1 MDLPITI
8 SDNNWE
14 GLTISDEHHLE
25 NLHKIAEKP
34 IGQLSLDDNPNLLI
48 FPQNLEEYGDKIGK
62 QYVCEV
68 KDGKLYTGNI
78 MGFIGY
84 GDTKVRIHS
93 RFAQG
98 DDDYFLHYM
107 LQKVFAINLFDLKY
121 NADEES
127 IFDFLIYLFPAFLK
141 RAMRQGLYKEYQ
153 TQEYN
158 DADIRGRIDVA
169 RHIRMNVPFAGKVAY
184 STREYAYDNHVTQL
198 IRHTIEFIA
207 NHPYGGGIL
216 KNDDL
221 TKDAVTLIREATPT
235 YGQNERRKV
244 INLNLRPLSHPYFWE
259 YRHLQ
264 RLCMQILRYEE
275 IKYGRNE
282 DEIYGVLFDGAWLW
296 EEYVNTILTDQ
307 GYIHP
312 QNKIHKGK
320 ISLYTDG
327 SGVRYPDFYKGGI
340 VLDAKYKRYAG
351 MKLQHI
357 DGDDLHQVITYM
369 YILAAKHGGFI
380 VPWVRNYEEDKP
392 QQKTL
397 KGYGGRMNI
406 YGITVDSPAQNY
418 KEYCTQM
425 SQYENLFVRQLIN
438 VTTPK
443 EWEVSL
449 KELIASR
456 IEDGESLI
464 DVDRNRAVTLLNSAI
479 ALANLIDDKI
489 VDFDEVEKYVRK
501 FMHNPKVLL

>member
-14 GLTISDEHHLE
+14 GLTIGDEHHLE
-25 NLHKIAEKP
+25 NLQKIAEKP

-48 FPQNLEEYGDKIGK
+48 FPQDLEEYGDKIGK
-62 QYVCEV
+62 EYICEV
-68 KDGKLYTGNI
+68 KDGKLCTKNI

-121 NADEES
+121 HSDEES

-153 TQEYN
+153 TRGYN
-158 DADIRGRIDVA
+158 DADIKGRIDVA
-169 RHIRMNVPFAGKVAY
+169 WHIRMNVPFAGKVAY

-198 IRHTIEFIA
+198 IRHTIEFIS
-207 NHPYGGGIL
+207 NHPYDGGIL

-221 TKDAVTLIREATPT
+221 TKDAVSLIKEATPT
-235 YGQNERRKV
+235 YTQNERRKV
-244 INLNLRPLSHPYFWE
+244 VNQNLRPLSHPYFSE

-264 RLCMQILRYEE
+264 HLCMQILRYEE

-296 EEYVNTILTDQ
+296 EEYLNTLLKDC
-307 GYIHP
+307 GYKHP
-312 QNKIHKGK
+312 QNKVFSGRIH
-320 ISLYTDG
+320 LFTDN
-327 SGVRYPDFYKGGI
+327 SGARYPDFFKDGI
-340 VLDAKYKRYAG
+340 VLDAKYKRYEDIA
-351 MKLQHI
+351 LQRI

-369 YILAAKHGGFI
+369 YILSAQYGGLI
-380 VPWVRNYEEDKP
+380 VPGQYIKSGSRPDP
-392 QQKTL
+392 KTL
-397 KGYGGRMNI
+397 KGYGGSMNI
-406 YGITVDSPAQNY
+406 YSITVDSPAQNY
-418 KEYCTQM
+418 KDYCTQM
-425 SQYENLFVRQLIN
+425 SMYEKRF
-438 VTTPK
+438 
-443 EWEVSL
+443 VSL
-449 KELIASR
+449 LEQ
-456 IEDGESLI
+456 
-464 DVDRNRAVTLLNSAI
+464 AI
-479 ALANLIDDKI
+479 I
-489 VDFDEVEKYVRK
+489 
-501 FMHNPKVLL
+501 

>member
-121 NADEES
+121 HSDEES

-153 TQEYN
+153 TREYN
-158 DADIRGRIDVA
+158 DADIKGRIDVA

-198 IRHTIEFIA
+198 IRHTIEFIS
-207 NHPYGGGIL
+207 NHPYDGGIL

-221 TKDAVTLIREATPT
+221 TKDAVSLIREATPT
-235 YGQNERRKV
+235 YSQNERRKV
-244 INLNLRPLSHPYFWE
+244 INQNLRPLSHPYFSE

-264 RLCMQILRYEE
+264 HLCMQILRYEE

-296 EEYVNTILTDQ
+296 EEYLNTLLKDC
-307 GYIHP
+307 GYKHP
-312 QNKIHKGK
+312 QNKVFSGRIH
-320 ISLYTDG
+320 LFTDN
-327 SGVRYPDFYKGGI
+327 SGARYPDFFKDGI
-340 VLDAKYKRYAG
+340 VLDAKYKRYEDIA
-351 MKLQHI
+351 LQRI

-369 YILAAKHGGFI
+369 YILSAQYGGLI
-380 VPWVRNYEEDKP
+380 VPGQYIKSGSRPDP
-392 QQKTL
+392 KTL
-397 KGYGGRMNI
+397 KGYGGSMNI
-406 YGITVDSPAQNY
+406 YSITVDSPAQDF
-418 KEYCTQM
+418 KAYCLQM
-425 SQYENLFVRQLIN
+425 SQYEKDF
-438 VTTPK
+438 
-443 EWEVSL
+443 L
-449 KELIASR
+449 K
-456 IEDGESLI
+456 
-464 DVDRNRAVTLLNSAI
+464 LLP
-479 ALANLIDDKI
+479 
-489 VDFDEVEKYVRK
+489 R
-501 FMHNPKVLL
+501 

>member
-1 MDLPITI
+1 MDLPISI

-25 NLHKIAEKP
+25 NLQKIAEKP
-34 IGQLSLDDNPNLLI
+34 IGQLSLEDHPNLLI

-62 QYVCEV
+62 EHVCEV
-68 KDGKLYTGNI
+68 RDGKLFTGNI
-78 MGFIGY
+78 MGFVGY

-98 DDDYFLHYM
+98 EDDYFLHYM

-121 NADEES
+121 HSDDES

-153 TQEYN
+153 TREYN
-158 DADIRGRIDVA
+158 DADIKGRIDVA

-235 YGQNERRKV
+235 YSQNERRRV
-244 INLNLRPLSHPYFWE
+244 INQNLRPLSHPYFGE

-275 IKYGRNE
+275 IKYGRHE

-296 EEYVNTILTDQ
+296 EEYLNTILQDC

-312 QNKIHKGK
+312 RNRISKGR
-320 ISLYTDG
+320 IYLFDDRT
-327 SGVRYPDFYKGGI
+327 GVRYPDFYKDDI
-340 VLDAKYKRYAG
+340 VLDAKYKRYAD

-369 YILAAKHGGFI
+369 YILAANHGGFI
-380 VPWVRNYEEDKP
+380 VPWQNNHEENKS
-392 QQKTL
+392 QLKAL
-397 KGYGGRMNI
+397 KGYGGTMNT
-406 YGITVDSPAQNY
+406 YGIIVDSPAENY
-418 KEYCTQM
+418 KDYCTMM
-425 SQYENLFVRQLIN
+425 SLYEKDF
-438 VTTPK
+438 
-443 EWEVSL
+443 VSL
-449 KELIASR
+449 L
-456 IEDGESLI
+456 
-464 DVDRNRAVTLLNSAI
+464 
-479 ALANLIDDKI
+479 
-489 VDFDEVEKYVRK
+489 
-501 FMHNPKVLL
+501 P

>member
-25 NLHKIAEKP
+25 NLQKIAEKP

-68 KDGKLYTGNI
+68 KDGKLFTGNI

-121 NADEES
+121 HSDEES

-153 TQEYN
+153 TREYN
-158 DADIRGRIDVA
+158 DADIKGRIDVA

-198 IRHTIEFIA
+198 IRHTIEYIS

-221 TKDAVTLIREATPT
+221 TKDAVSLIKDATPT
-235 YGQNERRKV
+235 YSHNERRKV
-244 INLNLRPLSHPYFWE
+244 VSQNLRPLSHPYFSE

-264 RLCMQILRYEE
+264 HLCMQILRYEE

-282 DEIYGVLFDGAWLW
+282 NEIYGVLFDGAWLW
-296 EEYVNTILTDQ
+296 EEYLNTLLKDC
-307 GYIHP
+307 GYKHP
-312 QNKIHKGK
+312 QNKVFSGRIH
-320 ISLYTDG
+320 LFTDN
-327 SGVRYPDFYKGGI
+327 SGARYPDFYKDGI
-340 VLDAKYKRYAG
+340 VLDAKYKRYEDIA
-351 MKLQHI
+351 LQRI

-369 YILAAKHGGFI
+369 YILSAQYGGLI
-380 VPWVRNYEEDKP
+380 VPGQHIKSGSRPEP
-392 QQKTL
+392 KTL
-397 KGYGGRMNI
+397 KGYGGIMNI
-406 YGITVDSPAQNY
+406 YSITVDSPAQNY
-418 KEYCTQM
+418 KDYCTQM
-425 SQYENLFVRQLIN
+425 SMFEKRFI
-438 VTTPK
+438 
-443 EWEVSL
+443 SL
-449 KELIASR
+449 L
-456 IEDGESLI
+456 
-464 DVDRNRAVTLLNSAI
+464 
-479 ALANLIDDKI
+479 
-489 VDFDEVEKYVRK
+489 
-501 FMHNPKVLL
+501 

>member
-25 NLHKIAEKP
+25 NLQKIAEKP

-62 QYVCEV
+62 DYVCEV
-68 KDGKLYTGNI
+68 KEGKLFTGNI

-121 NADEES
+121 HSDEES

-153 TQEYN
+153 TREYN
-158 DADIRGRIDVA
+158 DADIKGRIDVA

-198 IRHTIEFIA
+198 IRHTIEFIS

-221 TKDAVTLIREATPT
+221 TKDAVSLIKDATPT
-235 YGQNERRKV
+235 YSQNERRKV
-244 INLNLRPLSHPYFWE
+244 INQNLRPLSHPYFSE

-264 RLCMQILRYEE
+264 HLCMQILRYEE

-296 EEYVNTILTDQ
+296 EEYLNTLLRDC
-307 GYIHP
+307 GYKHP
-312 QNKIHKGK
+312 QNKVFSGRIH
-320 ISLYTDG
+320 LFTDN
-327 SGVRYPDFYKGGI
+327 SGARYPDFYKDGI
-340 VLDAKYKRYAG
+340 VLDAKYKRYEDIA
-351 MKLQHI
+351 LQRI

-369 YILAAKHGGFI
+369 YILSAQYGGLI
-380 VPWVRNYEEDKP
+380 VPGQHIKSGSRPEP
-392 QQKTL
+392 KTL
-397 KGYGGRMNI
+397 KGYGGSMNI
-406 YGITVDSPAQNY
+406 YSITVDSPAQDF
-418 KEYCTQM
+418 KAYCLQM
-425 SQYENLFVRQLIN
+425 SQYEKDF
-438 VTTPK
+438 
-443 EWEVSL
+443 L
-449 KELIASR
+449 K
-456 IEDGESLI
+456 
-464 DVDRNRAVTLLNSAI
+464 LLP
-479 ALANLIDDKI
+479 
-489 VDFDEVEKYVRK
+489 
-501 FMHNPKVLL
+501 M

>member
-25 NLHKIAEKP
+25 NLQKIAEKP
-34 IGQLSLDDNPNLLI
+34 IGQLCFDDNPNLLI

-62 QYVCEV
+62 EYVCEV
-68 KDGKLYTGNI
+68 RDGKLFTGNI
-78 MGFIGY
+78 MGFVGY
-84 GDTKVRIHS
+84 GDTKLRIRS

-98 DDDYFLHYM
+98 EDDYFLHYM

-121 NADEES
+121 HSDDES

-141 RAMRQGLYKEYQ
+141 RAMRQGFYKEYQ
-153 TQEYN
+153 TREYN
-158 DADIRGRIDVA
+158 DADIKGRIDVA

-235 YGQNERRKV
+235 YSQNERRKV
-244 INLNLRPLSHPYFWE
+244 MNQNLRPLSHPYFSE

-264 RLCMQILRYEE
+264 RLCVQILRYEE

-282 DEIYGVLFDGAWLW
+282 EEIYGVLFDGAWLW
-296 EEYVNTILTDQ
+296 EEYVNTILKDK

-312 QNKIHKGK
+312 QNKISKGR
-320 ISLYTDG
+320 IYLFDDRT
-327 SGVRYPDFYKGGI
+327 GVRYPDFYKDDI
-340 VLDAKYKRYAG
+340 VLDAKYKRYAD
-351 MKLQHI
+351 MKLQNI

-369 YILAAKHGGFI
+369 YILGACYGGLI
-380 VPWVRNYEEDKP
+380 VPRQHK
-392 QQKTL
+392 QKDIVQTSKL
-397 KGYGGRMNI
+397 LNGYGGRMNI
-406 YGITVDSPAQNY
+406 YSIIVASPVQHF
-418 KEYCTQM
+418 KDYCMQM
-425 SQYENLFVRQLIN
+425 NQHENEFI
-438 VTTPK
+438 
-443 EWEVSL
+443 SL
-449 KELIASR
+449 L
-456 IEDGESLI
+456 
-464 DVDRNRAVTLLNSAI
+464 
-479 ALANLIDDKI
+479 
-489 VDFDEVEKYVRK
+489 EKSTGV
-501 FMHNPKVLL
+501 

>member
-25 NLHKIAEKP
+25 NLQKIAEKP

-62 QYVCEV
+62 EYVCEV
-68 KDGKLYTGNI
+68 KEGKLYTGNI

-121 NADEES
+121 HSDEES

-141 RAMRQGLYKEYQ
+141 RAMSQGLYKEYQ
-153 TQEYN
+153 TREYN
-158 DADIRGRIDVA
+158 DADIKGRIDVA

-198 IRHTIEFIA
+198 IRHTIEFIS

-221 TKDAVTLIREATPT
+221 TKDAVTLVREATPT
-235 YGQNERRKV
+235 YSQNERRKV
-244 INLNLRPLSHPYFWE
+244 VNQNLRPLSHPYFSE

-282 DEIYGVLFDGAWLW
+282 EEIYGVLFDGAWLW
-296 EEYVNTILTDQ
+296 EEYVNTILKNQ

-320 ISLYTDG
+320 ISLFTDG
-327 SGVRYPDFYKGGI
+327 SGTRYPDFYKEDI
-340 VLDAKYKRYAG
+340 VLDAKYKRYEDVA
-351 MKLQHI
+351 LQRI

-369 YILAAKHGGFI
+369 YILSARYGGLI
-380 VPWVRNYEEDKP
+380 VPGQYNKTGFRPEP
-392 QQKTL
+392 KTL
-397 KGYGGRMNI
+397 NGYRGYMNI
-406 YGITVDSPAQNY
+406 YSIIVDALAQDF
-418 KEYCTQM
+418 KAYCQQM
-425 SQYENLFVRQLIN
+425 SQYEKDFL
-438 VTTPK
+438 
-443 EWEVSL
+443 
-449 KELIASR
+449 ELLP
-456 IEDGESLI
+456 IE
-464 DVDRNRAVTLLNSAI
+464 
-479 ALANLIDDKI
+479 
-489 VDFDEVEKYVRK
+489 Y
-501 FMHNPKVLL
+501 

>member
-25 NLHKIAEKP
+25 NLQKIAEKP

-107 LQKVFAINLFDLKY
+107 LQKVFSINLFDLKY
-121 NADEES
+121 HSDEES

-141 RAMRQGLYKEYQ
+141 RAMCQGLYKEYQ
-153 TQEYN
+153 TREYN
-158 DADIRGRIDVA
+158 DADIKGRIDVA
-169 RHIRMNVPFAGKVAY
+169 RHIRMNIPFAGKVAY

-198 IRHTIEFIA
+198 IRHTIEFIS

-216 KNDDL
+216 NNDDL
-221 TKDAVTLIREATPT
+221 TKDAVSLIREATPT
-235 YGQNERRKV
+235 YSQNERRKV
-244 INLNLRPLSHPYFWE
+244 INQNLRPLSHPYFSE

-264 RLCMQILRYEE
+264 HLCMQILRYEE

-296 EEYVNTILTDQ
+296 EEYLNTLLRDCGYKHPHNKVFSGRIHLFTD
-307 GYIHP
+307 
-312 QNKIHKGK
+312 N
-320 ISLYTDG
+320 
-327 SGVRYPDFYKGGI
+327 SGARYPDFYKDGI
-340 VLDAKYKRYAG
+340 VLDAKYKRYEDVA
-351 MKLQHI
+351 LQRI

-369 YILAAKHGGFI
+369 YILSARYGGLI
-380 VPWVRNYEEDKP
+380 VPGQHNKSGSRPEP
-392 QQKTL
+392 KTL
-397 KGYGGRMNI
+397 KGYGGSMNI
-406 YGITVDSPAQNY
+406 YSIIVDALAQSF
-418 KEYCTQM
+418 KAYCQQM
-425 SQYENLFVRQLIN
+425 SQYEKIFLELL
-438 VTTPK
+438 PK
-443 EWEVSL
+443 
-449 KELIASR
+449 
-456 IEDGESLI
+456 IE
-464 DVDRNRAVTLLNSAI
+464 
-479 ALANLIDDKI
+479 
-489 VDFDEVEKYVRK
+489 
-501 FMHNPKVLL
+501 H

>member
-25 NLHKIAEKP
+25 NLQKIAEKP
-34 IGQLSLDDNPNLLI
+34 IGQLCFDDNPNLLI

-62 QYVCEV
+62 EYVCEV
-68 KDGKLYTGNI
+68 RDGKLFTGNI

-93 RFAQG
+93 RFAQCEE
-98 DDDYFLHYM
+98 DYFLHYM
-107 LQKVFAINLFDLKY
+107 LQKVFSINLFDLKY
-121 NADEES
+121 HSDDES

-141 RAMRQGLYKEYQ
+141 RAMRQGFYKEYQ
-153 TQEYN
+153 TREYN
-158 DADIRGRIDVA
+158 DADIKGRIDVA

-235 YGQNERRKV
+235 YSQNERRRV
-244 INLNLRPLSHPYFWE
+244 INQNLRPLSHPYFSE

-264 RLCMQILRYEE
+264 RLCVQILRYEE

-282 DEIYGVLFDGAWLW
+282 EEIYGVLFDGAWLW
-296 EEYVNTILTDQ
+296 EEYVNTILKDK

-312 QNKIHKGK
+312 QNKISKGR
-320 ISLYTDG
+320 IYLFDDRT
-327 SGVRYPDFYKGGI
+327 GVRYPDFYKDDI
-340 VLDAKYKRYAG
+340 VLDATYKRYAD
-351 MKLQHI
+351 MKLQNI

-369 YILAAKHGGFI
+369 YILGACYGGLI
-380 VPWVRNYEEDKP
+380 VPRQHK
-392 QQKTL
+392 QKDIVQTSKL
-397 KGYGGRMNI
+397 LNGYGGRMNI
-406 YGITVDSPAQNY
+406 YSIIVDSPAQNY
-418 KEYCTQM
+418 KDYCMQM
-425 SQYENLFVRQLIN
+425 NQHENEFI
-438 VTTPK
+438 
-443 EWEVSL
+443 SL
-449 KELIASR
+449 LEKST
-456 IEDGESLI
+456 GE
-464 DVDRNRAVTLLNSAI
+464 
-479 ALANLIDDKI
+479 
-489 VDFDEVEKYVRK
+489 
-501 FMHNPKVLL
+501 

>member
-121 NADEES
+121 HSDEES

-153 TQEYN
+153 TREYN
-158 DADIRGRIDVA
+158 DADIKGRIDVA

-198 IRHTIEFIA
+198 IRHTIEFIS

-221 TKDAVTLIREATPT
+221 TKDAVSLIREATPT
-235 YGQNERRKV
+235 YSQNERRKAV
-244 INLNLRPLSHPYFWE
+244 NQNLRPLSHPYFSE

-264 RLCMQILRYEE
+264 HLCMQILRYEE

-296 EEYVNTILTDQ
+296 EEYLNTLLKDC
-307 GYIHP
+307 GYKHP
-312 QNKIHKGK
+312 QNKVFSGRIH
-320 ISLYTDG
+320 LFTDN
-327 SGVRYPDFYKGGI
+327 SGARYPDFFKDGI
-340 VLDAKYKRYAG
+340 VLDAKYKRYEDIA
-351 MKLQHI
+351 LQRI

-369 YILAAKHGGFI
+369 YILSAQYGGLI
-380 VPWVRNYEEDKP
+380 VPGQYIKSGSRPDP
-392 QQKTL
+392 KTL
-397 KGYGGRMNI
+397 KGYGGSMNI
-406 YGITVDSPAQNY
+406 YSITVDSPAQDF
-418 KEYCTQM
+418 KAYCLQM
-425 SQYENLFVRQLIN
+425 SQYEKDFL
-438 VTTPK
+438 
-443 EWEVSL
+443 
-449 KELIASR
+449 ELLPR
-456 IEDGESLI
+456 
-464 DVDRNRAVTLLNSAI
+464 
-479 ALANLIDDKI
+479 
-489 VDFDEVEKYVRK
+489 
-501 FMHNPKVLL
+501 

>member
-1 MDLPITI
+1 MDLPISI

-25 NLHKIAEKP
+25 NLQKIAEKP

-62 QYVCEV
+62 EYVCEV

-78 MGFIGY
+78 MGFIGC

-121 NADEES
+121 HSDEES

-153 TQEYN
+153 TREYN
-158 DADIRGRIDVA
+158 DADIKGRIDVA

-198 IRHTIEFIA
+198 IRHTIEFIS

-221 TKDAVTLIREATPT
+221 TKDAVSLIREATPT
-235 YGQNERRKV
+235 YSQNERRKV
-244 INLNLRPLSHPYFWE
+244 INQNLRPLSHPYFSE

-296 EEYVNTILTDQ
+296 EEYLNTLLRDC
-307 GYIHP
+307 GYKHP
-312 QNKIHKGK
+312 QNKVFSGRIH
-320 ISLYTDG
+320 LFTDN
-327 SGVRYPDFYKGGI
+327 SGARYPDFYKDGI
-340 VLDAKYKRYAG
+340 VLDAKYKRYEDVA
-351 MKLQHI
+351 LQRI

-369 YILAAKHGGFI
+369 YILSARYGGLI
-380 VPWVRNYEEDKP
+380 VPGQHNKSGSRPEP
-392 QQKTL
+392 KTL
-397 KGYGGRMNI
+397 KGYGGSMNI
-406 YGITVDSPAQNY
+406 YSIIVDALAQSF
-418 KEYCTQM
+418 KAYCQQM
-425 SQYENLFVRQLIN
+425 SQYEKIFLELL
-438 VTTPK
+438 PK
-443 EWEVSL
+443 
-449 KELIASR
+449 
-456 IEDGESLI
+456 IE
-464 DVDRNRAVTLLNSAI
+464 
-479 ALANLIDDKI
+479 
-489 VDFDEVEKYVRK
+489 
-501 FMHNPKVLL
+501 H

>member
-25 NLHKIAEKP
+25 NLQKIAEKP

-107 LQKVFAINLFDLKY
+107 LQKVFSINLFDLKY
-121 NADEES
+121 HSDKES

-141 RAMRQGLYKEYQ
+141 RAMCQGLYKEYQ
-153 TQEYN
+153 TREYN
-158 DADIRGRIDVA
+158 DADIKGRIDVA
-169 RHIRMNVPFAGKVAY
+169 RHIRMNIPFAGKVAY

-198 IRHTIEFIA
+198 IRHTIEFIS

-216 KNDDL
+216 NNDDL
-221 TKDAVTLIREATPT
+221 TKDAVSLIREATPT
-235 YGQNERRKV
+235 YSQNERRKV
-244 INLNLRPLSHPYFWE
+244 INQNLRPLSHPYFSE

-264 RLCMQILRYEE
+264 HLCMQILRYEE

-296 EEYVNTILTDQ
+296 EEYLNTLLRDCGYKHPKNKVFSGRIHLFTD
-307 GYIHP
+307 
-312 QNKIHKGK
+312 N
-320 ISLYTDG
+320 
-327 SGVRYPDFYKGGI
+327 SGVRYPDFYKDGI
-340 VLDAKYKRYAG
+340 VLDAKYKRYEDVA
-351 MKLQHI
+351 LQRI

-369 YILAAKHGGFI
+369 YILSARYGGLI
-380 VPWVRNYEEDKP
+380 VPGQHNKSGSRPEP
-392 QQKTL
+392 KTL
-397 KGYGGRMNI
+397 KGYGGSMNI
-406 YGITVDSPAQNY
+406 YSITVDSPAQDF
-418 KEYCTQM
+418 KAYCLQM
-425 SQYENLFVRQLIN
+425 SQYEKDF
-438 VTTPK
+438 
-443 EWEVSL
+443 L
-449 KELIASR
+449 K
-456 IEDGESLI
+456 
-464 DVDRNRAVTLLNSAI
+464 LLP
-479 ALANLIDDKI
+479 
-489 VDFDEVEKYVRK
+489 R
-501 FMHNPKVLL
+501 

>member
-25 NLHKIAEKP
+25 NLQKIAEKP

-68 KDGKLYTGNI
+68 NDGKLFTGNI

-121 NADEES
+121 HSDEES

-153 TQEYN
+153 TREYN
-158 DADIRGRIDVA
+158 DADIKGRIDVA

-198 IRHTIEFIA
+198 IRHTIEFIS

-221 TKDAVTLIREATPT
+221 TKDAVSLIKDATPT
-235 YGQNERRKV
+235 YSQNERRKV
-244 INLNLRPLSHPYFWE
+244 INQNLRPLSHPYFSE

-264 RLCMQILRYEE
+264 HLCMQILRYEE

-296 EEYVNTILTDQ
+296 EEYLNTLLRDC
-307 GYIHP
+307 GYKHP
-312 QNKIHKGK
+312 QNKVFSGRIH
-320 ISLYTDG
+320 LFTDN
-327 SGVRYPDFYKGGI
+327 SGARYPDFYKDGI
-340 VLDAKYKRYAG
+340 VLDAKYKRYEDIA
-351 MKLQHI
+351 LQRI

-369 YILAAKHGGFI
+369 YILSAQYGGLI
-380 VPWVRNYEEDKP
+380 VPGQHIKSGSRPEP
-392 QQKTL
+392 KTL
-397 KGYGGRMNI
+397 KGYGGSMNI
-406 YGITVDSPAQNY
+406 YSITVDSPAQDF
-418 KEYCTQM
+418 KAYCLQM
-425 SQYENLFVRQLIN
+425 SQYEKDF
-438 VTTPK
+438 
-443 EWEVSL
+443 L
-449 KELIASR
+449 K
-456 IEDGESLI
+456 
-464 DVDRNRAVTLLNSAI
+464 LLP
-479 ALANLIDDKI
+479 
-489 VDFDEVEKYVRK
+489 
-501 FMHNPKVLL
+501 M

>member
-121 NADEES
+121 HSDEES

-153 TQEYN
+153 TRGYN
-158 DADIRGRIDVA
+158 DADIKGRIDVA

-198 IRHTIEFIA
+198 IRHTIEFIS
-207 NHPYGGGIL
+207 NHPYDGGIL

-221 TKDAVTLIREATPT
+221 TKDAVSLIREATPT
-235 YGQNERRKV
+235 YSQNERRKV
-244 INLNLRPLSHPYFWE
+244 INQNLRPLSHPYFSE

-264 RLCMQILRYEE
+264 HLCMQILRYEE

-296 EEYVNTILTDQ
+296 EEYLNTLLKDC
-307 GYIHP
+307 GYKHP
-312 QNKIHKGK
+312 QNKVFSGRIH
-320 ISLYTDG
+320 LFTDN
-327 SGVRYPDFYKGGI
+327 SGARYPDFFKDGI
-340 VLDAKYKRYAG
+340 VLDAKYKRYEDIA
-351 MKLQHI
+351 LQRI

-369 YILAAKHGGFI
+369 YILSAQYGGLI
-380 VPWVRNYEEDKP
+380 VPGQYIKSGSRPDP
-392 QQKTL
+392 KTL
-397 KGYGGRMNI
+397 KGYGGSMNI
-406 YGITVDSPAQNY
+406 YSITVDSPAQNY
-418 KEYCTQM
+418 KDYCTQM
-425 SQYENLFVRQLIN
+425 SMYEKRF
-438 VTTPK
+438 
-443 EWEVSL
+443 VSL
-449 KELIASR
+449 LEQ
-456 IEDGESLI
+456 
-464 DVDRNRAVTLLNSAI
+464 AI
-479 ALANLIDDKI
+479 I
-489 VDFDEVEKYVRK
+489 
-501 FMHNPKVLL
+501 